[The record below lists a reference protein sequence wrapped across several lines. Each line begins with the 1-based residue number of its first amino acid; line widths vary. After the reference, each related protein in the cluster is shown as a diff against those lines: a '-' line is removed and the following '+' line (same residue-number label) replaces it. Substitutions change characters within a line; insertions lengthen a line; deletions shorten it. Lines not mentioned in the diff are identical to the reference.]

1 MEDFVIVGVD
11 VSKATLDFF
20 ILPSGTGFC
29 IANGQSGFKKLLM
42 KLEHLDRSRLRIV
55 MEHTGRYSLEFEAFL
70 HHNSISYSKV
80 PALDIKRSQ
89 GMTRG
94 KSDRLDAKRI
104 AEYGRRKQESLV
116 DSRPLSDNVLA
127 LKDLL
132 QLRSVLIKDRA
143 AHLCRQKE
151 LAVFTTIM
159 HDKITALEAEIVA
172 YFNEKIKLIDKEIE
186 ILLDQD
192 ADMKQTVTLLKSI
205 KGVGTIISAYM
216 IIYTNNFKNF
226 ANARK
231 FNCYIGVAPFDHQSG
246 TSLRS
251 RSRVSHLA
259 NKQLKTL
266 LTLAA
271 FSAIRADGELK
282 EYYQRRV
289 DEGKKKMD
297 VINAVRSKIVARMFA
312 VTRRQSPYHALPAA
326 A

>member
-1 MEDFVIVGVD
+1 MEDFVIIGVD

-20 ILPSGTGFC
+20 ILPSGAGFC
-29 IANGQSGFKKLLM
+29 IANGQSGFQKLLS
-42 KLEHLDRSRLRIV
+42 KLGHLDRSRLRIV
-55 MEHTGRYSLEFEAFL
+55 LEHTGRYSLEFEAFL
-70 HHNSISYSKV
+70 QHHNIRYSKV

-104 AEYGRRKQESLV
+104 AEYGWRRQESLV
-116 DSRPLSDNVLA
+116 DTQALSDNVLA

-132 QLRSVLIKDRA
+132 QLRSVLIKERA

-151 LAVFTTIM
+151 LAVFITSM
-159 HDKITALEAEIVA
+159 HDKIVALESEIVT
-172 YFNEKIKLIDKEIE
+172 YFNEKIKAIDKEIE
-186 ILLDQD
+186 TLLNQD
-192 ADMKQTVTLLKSI
+192 AEMKQTVALLSSI
-205 KGVGTIISAYM
+205 KGVGVIISAYM
-216 IIYTNNFKNF
+216 IIYTNNFRNF

-271 FSAIRADGELK
+271 FSAIRTDAELK

-289 DEGKKKMD
+289 GEGKKKMD

-312 VTRRQSPYHALPAA
+312 VTRRQSPYQAMPAA